1 MSGRSTSVLA
11 SYNPLTD
18 PHLAAHYSNRRR
30 RKQLKSAG
38 LIRKNGEIISEREW
52 LLQNQNK
59 EARSHM
65 KDLLAQAVV
74 QKALEIERNR
84 QVDIRNQLE
93 MMAKKERVRRIRA
106 ERSKTEIIMK
116 PIKVTSGAPRGRS
129 AQGGRRES
137 YQSTQSHQS
146 EAQESK
152 EIKKEKKLQKIH
164 ELDYSTLKMIKK
176 EVDRNRAFHPT
187 PSPFQP
193 AHDTNPKKIP
203 NLPNL
208 PEHQLRR
215 SHTMH
220 MTARSSGARLHRP
233 EPGMI
238 VKVRQQ
244 TLCEMKYKYIGRPG
258 MGETAYLD
266 PEDVVIEQQH
276 CGGETIKVY
285 HGLLMPGQKIQ
296 FTSRRH
302 RGYPYSI
309 VMYVNNIRV
318 ERISSCC
325 EYKYKKGAKLGTGT
339 LQFISVEGAA
349 PCFKCNVR
357 NNIIKD
363 KPDPAPRP
371 ISRNDSK
378 AESQSAPRSHQSQS
392 DTGNQTDQEDEVEA
406 VEEAASI
413 KDDPP
418 KEEVEVSKDA
428 EPEEEVEEYKVQNE
442 ENDEDIQSDHD
453 ERSLTSDSDSSV
465 VSDQSDSSDSES
477 EDEKPSEEISQEIE
491 EKTEDSKLEVKDD
504 PETEVVT
511 EPVTVTVTAP
521 QPEDDKQNDDTLD
534 EVTDR
539 SEIVTNTARTEE
551 NDVTTVT
558 TDSGNDVTITT
569 DNNDVTNVTDDE
581 QDDEG
586 RDDEVH

>member
-1 MSGRSTSVLA
+1 MGA

-220 MTARSSGARLHRP
+220 MTAKSSGARLHRP

-406 VEEAASI
+406 VEEAASM

-418 KEEVEVSKDA
+418 KEEVE
-428 EPEEEVEEYKVQNE
+428 EYKVQNK
-442 ENDEDIQSDHD
+442 ENDEEIHSDHD
-453 ERSLTSDSDSSV
+453 ERSLTSNSDSSV
-465 VSDQSDSSDSES
+465 
-477 EDEKPSEEISQEIE
+477 
-491 EKTEDSKLEVKDD
+491 
-504 PETEVVT
+504 
-511 EPVTVTVTAP
+511 A
-521 QPEDDKQNDDTLD
+521 
-534 EVTDR
+534 
-539 SEIVTNTARTEE
+539 
-551 NDVTTVT
+551 
-558 TDSGNDVTITT
+558 
-569 DNNDVTNVTDDE
+569 
-581 QDDEG
+581 
-586 RDDEVH
+586 